1 METSKNWYNWFII
14 RILCWKC
21 WSKSARKFSSNA
33 TWTSVNKKTEIIKK
47 HHQRPSFFSD
57 YYNDLENS
65 KQLIPLTNLA
75 IGDFGVAKYSDDNRW
90 YRARLITCEEHDSIK
105 IVFVDFGNIEIK
117 SINDFYPLHKL
128 FTDLPAQAIACSLS
142 EVRRHNKIRKY
153 QISFFL
159 GFSSNT
165 KWKWN
170 HMAGRNNSNI

>member
-1 METSKNWYNWFII
+1 VNFSKQKKRN
-14 RILCWKC
+14 
-21 WSKSARKFSSNA
+21 
-33 TWTSVNKKTEIIKK
+33 NKK
-47 HHQRPSFFSD
+47 HYQRSSFFSN

-75 IGDFGVAKYSDDNRW
+75 IGDFGVAKYSEDNRW

-142 EVRRHNKIRKY
+142 EVRRHNKILRQY
-153 QISFFL
+153 
-159 GFSSNT
+159 
-165 KWKWN
+165 
-170 HMAGRNNSNI
+170 